1 MSALLY
7 RINDVLSHVVS
18 HVPVG
23 TNLGLFHLLWTLL
36 SGRLLQSRG
45 AVIPALA
52 NFGLCAAAVRRAWAA
67 LAYGCWSTAQL
78 LTAWQQVVQDDG
90 HWQTH
95 RHGGY
100 WPVACD
106 LPGFWRPRL
115 PGCPTT
121 HYCAQAGKALPAI
134 PLGLAARIGAVGSQ
148 RLAMPCL
155 LVQAEA
161 DAPGEPALQRR
172 LLHQTHPLLAPD
184 EALVTDR
191 GFPLA
196 QLHATGI
203 TRYVSRGPTNFTAR
217 RALLPPYRGKGRRP
231 TKGLLGRPLPRT
243 YKGRTLAATPADR
256 RETWQGGTPEAPC
269 IISAQYWDN
278 LVLPDA
284 PPDAPTFPC
293 MVIQAPRFAE
303 PLRLNT
309 PLPLSGAQAQALYR
323 ERWPVAGLPLGAK
336 QMLGA
341 ARQFVFAPTSRQR
354 LPALALLAGSIL
366 AYTAATQPA
375 LSTGFWDRAPR
386 PTPGRLRRLLA
397 QVYCEDLQ
405 ALPRHLRKKPSP
417 TAHLPT
423 GVHGHRRQKAA
434 TPMYYDRPRAA
445 RHLLV
450 PESKV

>member
-7 RINDVLSHVVS
+7 RINDVLSRVVS

-52 NFGLCAAAVRRAWAA
+52 DFGLDAAAVRRAWAA

-78 LTAWQQVVQDDG
+78 LTAWQQVVQADG
-90 HWQTH
+90 HWQAH

-100 WPVACD
+100 CPVACD
-106 LPGFWRPRL
+106 LTGFWRPRL
-115 PGCPTT
+115 QGCTT
-121 HYCAQAGKALPAI
+121 KHYCAQAGKALPAI
-134 PLGLAARIGAVGSQ
+134 PLGIAARIGTVGPQ
-148 RLAMPCL
+148 RLALPCL
-155 LVQAEA
+155 LVHAEA
-161 DAPGEPALQRR
+161 DDLGEPALQKR
-172 LLHQTHPLLAPD
+172 LLHQAHALLASD

-196 QLHATGI
+196 QLQAAGI
-203 TRYVSRGPTNFTAR
+203 TQYLSRGPTNFTAR
-217 RALLPPYRGKGRRP
+217 RAGLPAYRGKGRRP
-231 TKGLLGRPLPRT
+231 TKGLLVRPLPRT

-256 RETWQGGTPEAPC
+256 RETWLGGTPEAPC

-284 PPDAPTFPC
+284 PPDAPTFTC
-293 MVIQAPRFAE
+293 MVIRDPRFAE
-303 PLRLNT
+303 PLLLNT
-309 PLPLSGAQAQALYR
+309 PLPLSGAQAQAMYR
-323 ERWPVAGLPLGAK
+323 DRWPVEGLPLWAK

-341 ARQFVFAPTSRQR
+341 ARQFVFSPTSRQR

-375 LSTGFWDRAPR
+375 LSTGFWDRVPR

-397 QVYCEDLQ
+397 HVHCEDLQ
-405 ALPRHLRKKPSP
+405 ALPEHLRKKQSP
-417 TAHLPT
+417 TMHLPT
-423 GVHGHRRQKAA
+423 GVRGHRRQKEA
-434 TPMYYDRPRAA
+434 TPLYYDRPRAA
-445 RHLLV
+445 
-450 PESKV
+450 